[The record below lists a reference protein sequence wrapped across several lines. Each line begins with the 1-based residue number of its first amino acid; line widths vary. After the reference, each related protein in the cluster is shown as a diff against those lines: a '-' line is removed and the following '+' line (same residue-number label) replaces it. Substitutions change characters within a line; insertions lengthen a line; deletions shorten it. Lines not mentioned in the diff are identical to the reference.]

1 METKKTDMSEIVGY
15 TPRASAHSKSTISE
29 HAQEHA
35 HGFSR
40 AVLDKSGKKKG
51 ESYERE
57 VSLGSTQASITGG
70 IITFK
75 GPKGEVHR
83 KIDNPLMKVE
93 VQDGKVFLS
102 SKKST
107 KNEKKIIGTFTSHL
121 KNCVKG
127 VTEGFIYKL
136 KICSGHFPITVTVKG
151 KEFSVKNFL
160 GESYP
165 RTLTLKEGVEVK
177 INGTEITVYGVDLDL
192 VSQTAASFEK
202 LCRITNRD
210 LRVFQDGIYIVE
222 KDGISIA

>member
-1 METKKTDMSEIVGY
+1 MKAKKT
-15 TPRASAHSKSTISE
+15 
-29 HAQEHA
+29 
-35 HGFSR
+35 
-40 AVLDKSGKKKG
+40 DKSGKKKG

-57 VSLGSTQASITGG
+57 VSLGNTQATITGG
-70 IITFK
+70 IISFK

-93 VQDGKVFLS
+93 IQDGKVLLS

-127 VTEGFIYKL
+127 ATEGFVYKL

-151 KEFSVKNFL
+151 REFSVKNFL

-165 RTLTLKEGVEVK
+165 RTLTLKEGVDVK
-177 INGTEITVYGVDLDL
+177 INGTEITVHGVDLDL

-222 KDGISIA
+222 KDGVPIA